1 MKSGTSIEQRDIIL
15 VPFPYSDLTGSKRR
29 PALVVSSDAFNE
41 REIDVICC
49 AITSKSAR
57 DPKAIVITNV
67 DVEPAFLIVE
77 SKVKPSKLFT
87 VSKTIVYKKLGKLK
101 VNRFNEVVSSLYA
114 IMPKA

>member
-1 MKSGTSIEQRDIIL
+1 MTSGINIEQRDIIL

-29 PALVVSSDAFNE
+29 PALVVSSSAFNE

-49 AITSKSAR
+49 AITSSSAR
-57 DPKAIVITNV
+57 DPKAIAITNSDV
-67 DVEPAFLIVE
+67 DPAFLIVD

-101 VNRFNEVVSSLYA
+101 ANKFNEVMSSIYA
-114 IMPKA
+114 VMPKA